1 MPRPSVLRSSVRL
14 SELGEL
20 GLLAELERK
29 GLAERI
35 EDVAAQLGDGLVV
48 TQDSLVEG
56 VHFRFD
62 RLSWRELGFRAAAA
76 NISDLAASGAR
87 PEALLVSLGLP
98 GETELDDVLS
108 LYAGIAEA
116 GVPVRGGDTTE
127 AASVFVTVT
136 AIGRAD
142 RVPGRSGALP
152 GDKLVVSGP
161 LGASGAAF
169 RERRYARPPVRVEEG
184 IELARDAHA
193 MLDLSDGLACDAGHI
208 AARSG
213 CRLLIELDLVPL
225 APGAT
230 HEDLGFG
237 EDYELLA
244 ATLDPGEFTV
254 IGRCEPGSGVEIRLE
269 GRPVALSGWE
279 HFRLRETR

>member
-1 MPRPSVLRSSVRL
+1 VRL
-14 SELGEL
+14 FELGEL
-20 GLLAELERK
+20 GLLAELEGR

-35 EDVAAQLGDGLVV
+35 DADAAQLGDGLVV

-62 RLSWRELGFRAAAA
+62 RLSWRELGFRAAAV

-98 GETELDDVLS
+98 GETELDDVLE

-127 AASVFVTVT
+127 AGSVFTTVS
-136 AIGRAD
+136 AVGRAA
-142 RVPGRSGALP
+142 RIPGRSGARP
-152 GDKLVVSGP
+152 GDQLVVTGA
-161 LGASGAAF
+161 LGGAGAAF
-169 RERRYARPPVRVEEG
+169 REQRYVRPPLRIDEG
-184 IELARDAHA
+184 IELAGDAHA
-193 MLDLSDGLACDAGHI
+193 MLDLSDGLTPDAGHI

-213 CRLLIELDLVPL
+213 CRLAIELERVPL

-230 HEDLGFG
+230 PEDLAFG

-244 ATLDPGEFTV
+244 ATANPRRFAV
-254 IGRCEPGSGVEIRLE
+254 IGRCELGSGVEIRRG

-279 HFRLRETR
+279 HFRLREAR

>member
-1 MPRPSVLRSSVRL
+1 VRL

-20 GLLAELERK
+20 GLLAELEQR
-29 GLAERI
+29 GLAEQI
-35 EDVAAQLGDGLVV
+35 EDDAAELEPGLVV

-56 VHFRFD
+56 VHFRLD
-62 RLSWRELGFRAAAA
+62 WLSWQELGFRTAAV
-76 NISDLAASGAR
+76 NLSDLAASGAR

-98 GETELDDVLS
+98 GETELDEVVS

-127 AASVFVTVT
+127 AASVFVSVT
-136 AIGRAD
+136 AVGRAE
-142 RVPGRSGALP
+142 RVPGRSGAKP
-152 GDKLVVSGP
+152 GDLLVVTGP
-161 LGASGAAF
+161 LGAAGAAF
-169 RERRYARPPVRVEEG
+169 REQRFVRPLLRVEEG
-184 IELARDAHA
+184 VELARDAHA
-193 MLDLSDGLACDAGHI
+193 MLDISDGLARDADHI

-213 CRLLIELDLVPL
+213 CRLLIELEQVPL

-230 HEDLGFG
+230 HEDLAFG

-244 ATLDPGEFTV
+244 ATSDPREFTV
-254 IGRCEPGSGVEIRLE
+254 IGRCEPGSGVEIRMK

-279 HFRLRETR
+279 HFRLRERR

>member
-1 MPRPSVLRSSVRL
+1 MRL

-20 GLLAELERK
+20 GLLAELEQR
-29 GLAERI
+29 GLAEQI
-35 EDVAAQLGDGLVV
+35 EDDAAELEPGLVV

-56 VHFRFD
+56 VHFRLD
-62 RLSWRELGFRAAAA
+62 WLSWQELGFRAAAV

-127 AASVFVTVT
+127 AASVFVSVT
-136 AIGRAD
+136 AVGRAE
-142 RVPGRSGALP
+142 RVPGRSGAKP
-152 GDKLVVSGP
+152 GDLLVVTGP
-161 LGASGAAF
+161 LGAAGAAF
-169 RERRYARPPVRVEEG
+169 REHRFVRPPLRIDEG
-184 IELARDAHA
+184 VELARDAHA
-193 MLDLSDGLACDAGHI
+193 MLDLSDGLARDAGHI
-208 AARSG
+208 ATRSG
-213 CRLLIELDLVPL
+213 CRLLIELEQVPL

-230 HEDLGFG
+230 HEDLAFG

-244 ATLDPGEFTV
+244 ATSDPREFTV
-254 IGRCEPGSGVEIRLE
+254 IGRCEPGSGVEIRMK

-279 HFRLRETR
+279 HFRLRERR